1 MPYIL
6 QGILFY
12 GSNMKPHDFPM
23 PRSPMHKWALLHE
36 ESPRNVPYVPH
47 DEFLQHF
54 NFTSTFSRFSD
65 MPLTTQYLP
74 QPSDLTQLDYYYSHG
89 SKQNLQFNSELA
101 SVVFLQSDCDTMSGR
116 EDYVR
121 ELMNHI
127 KVDSYGGC
135 LHNRDMPA
143 E

>member
-1 MPYIL
+1 
-6 QGILFY
+6 
-12 GSNMKPHDFPM
+12 
-23 PRSPMHKWALLHE
+23 
-36 ESPRNVPYVPH
+36 
-47 DEFLQHF
+47 
-54 NFTSTFSRFSD
+54 

-74 QPSDLTQLDYYYSHG
+74 QPSDLTQFDYYYSHNN
-89 SKQNLQFNSELA
+89 KQMIQFNHDLA

-121 ELMNHI
+121 ELMKHM